1 MAARNGRWEITPP
14 ARILNLPQRS
24 RRSRAA
30 APQEQ
35 RLDWKLGEHL
45 DQGSATPPPSP
56 LTWGM
61 SSGETVGDSSGEER
75 WRFQAEILRAEC
87 NFLRM
92 EREVV
97 LRKLERNRAQMEV
110 TLKSAME
117 TLVSGRKKIDGRAS
131 VAAALDEGIEE
142 LEEKLQE
149 LKSAGSSSRRRS
161 TGGSRKPPR
170 GSCRRNF
177 DRQASVLRLQLEKME
192 EESSVKDIREISVQA
207 FAKKDAEAERHE
219 QEENATPGSSHSRRS
234 PDEVIIS
241 TIKASTVGS
250 AINASHRY
258 KITCFLIAV
267 YPDLSCIDGVQVLVV
282 EEKMEQLSSCCSC
295 KEVIGRI
302 VQQVRTESEQWSEMQ
317 EMLEQV
323 RVEMEELR
331 SSRNHWQRRAIA
343 SEINFHSQHARLEWK
358 QRARSCER
366 KVMELQKVVKELQRE
381 LQPSK
386 TRLLNA
392 PPSTPLQSQL
402 HAADSRKGRS
412 VDAYKEK
419 EKHVLVCHLKSQ
431 ADSSRRSPLQVIDN
445 MSPLLRPRSRVID
458 EEDRYIINS
467 DEGLR
472 QLTSIWSRS
481 SREVGRADGNGVV
494 KDRGLGSYCGW
505 SHRQRRL
512 RHKHDC
518 GRGKKKQTR
527 PILLLQHLS
536 LQQGVAR
543 EAQLRQREEKQRRP
557 MLLLQ
562 HLSSQQGVATGDDD
576 AVAKQR

>member
-117 TLVSGRKKIDGRAS
+117 TLGRKKIDGRAS

-234 PDEVIIS
+234 PDE
-241 TIKASTVGS
+241 
-250 AINASHRY
+250 
-258 KITCFLIAV
+258 
-267 YPDLSCIDGVQVLVV
+267 V

-445 MSPLLRPRSRVID
+445 MSPLLRPRSRV
-458 EEDRYIINS
+458 
-467 DEGLR
+467 
-472 QLTSIWSRS
+472 
-481 SREVGRADGNGVV
+481 
-494 KDRGLGSYCGW
+494 
-505 SHRQRRL
+505 
-512 RHKHDC
+512 
-518 GRGKKKQTR
+518 
-527 PILLLQHLS
+527 
-536 LQQGVAR
+536 
-543 EAQLRQREEKQRRP
+543 
-557 MLLLQ
+557 M
-562 HLSSQQGVATGDDD
+562 
-576 AVAKQR
+576 

>member
-92 EREVV
+92 ERKVV

-117 TLVSGRKKIDGRAS
+117 TLGRKKIDGRAS
-131 VAAALDEGIEE
+131 VGAALDEGIEE

-234 PDEVIIS
+234 PDE
-241 TIKASTVGS
+241 
-250 AINASHRY
+250 
-258 KITCFLIAV
+258 
-267 YPDLSCIDGVQVLVV
+267 V